1 MSAENGMNAATFQR
15 LIDEALPFAGDMEM
29 EVVHLSPGNITL
41 RMPCRDNALRPGGT
55 ISGPAMMGL
64 ADTAMYGLVLS
75 RLPDAAG
82 AVTTSLT
89 INFLQKPAAVDLLAE
104 GQVLKLGRRLAV
116 MEVSLYSVGRPDPV
130 AHVTGTYALPPS

>member
-1 MSAENGMNAATFQR
+1 MAFLGGSESTVKGET
-15 LIDEALPFAGDMEM
+15 
-29 EVVHLSPGNITL
+29 VHQ
-41 RMPCRDNALRPGGT
+41 
-55 ISGPAMMGL
+55 
-64 ADTAMYGLVLS
+64 LS